1 MARYVA
7 ELNDSTAHYSD
18 SEHFICSFLSPHNS
32 FITMTKLLSYAILAA
47 LAIESPC
54 AAFTS
59 SSSCVSRRCQQAK
72 SSAVDFSLSAVSND
86 DDNSLTNMMSRRSFT
101 NNVITATSLA
111 TVLGGSPI
119 AAIADDDNVTTKS
132 PSPKRQPLE
141 TYLYNILRVRE
152 ATEQETRIINNKKFK
167 DAQRANVKL
176 AIKFILNNYKLSD
189 SVIAA
194 SSYLS
199 GTAKVQASGVGQS
212 AVQSLFTIIEYFDSQ
227 DVENIKVDSLA
238 GKEAIVIKGLESV
251 RRDIDEFLSYF
262 PQDVLDQQRA
272 KVMEEN
278 ELNFKEFD
286 PELGSIL
293 NPNPPK

>member
-1 MARYVA
+1 
-7 ELNDSTAHYSD
+7 
-18 SEHFICSFLSPHNS
+18 
-32 FITMTKLLSYAILAA
+32 MTRLLSYSILAA
-47 LAIESPC
+47 LSIDFDSPC
-54 AAFTS
+54 SAFIATS
-59 SSSCVSRRCQQAK
+59 VNCASRCRDTA
-72 SSAVDFSLSAVSND
+72 SNPLFAVAND
-86 DDNSLTNMMSRRSFT
+86 DDNVMNMSRRSFT
-101 NNVITATSLA
+101 TVIAATSLM
-111 TVLGGSPI
+111 LSSPI
-119 AAIADDDNVTTKS
+119 AAIAEEDSTKT
-132 PSPKRQPLE
+132 PSVKRQPLE
-141 TYLYNILRVRE
+141 SYIYNILRVRE

-189 SVIAA
+189 SIIAA

-199 GTAKVQASGVGQS
+199 GNAKVQASGVGQS

-238 GKEAIVIKGLESV
+238 GKEAIVTKGLESV

-272 KVMEEN
+272 KVLEEN

-286 PELGSIL
+286 PELGTIL
-293 NPNPPK
+293 NQNPK

>member
-1 MARYVA
+1 
-7 ELNDSTAHYSD
+7 
-18 SEHFICSFLSPHNS
+18 
-32 FITMTKLLSYAILAA
+32 MTKRLSFAVLAA
-47 LAIESPC
+47 LAIDSPC
-54 AAFTS
+54 AAFSAS
-59 SSSCVSRRCQQAK
+59 SSIVSRCRQATL
-72 SSAVDFSLSAVSND
+72 SAVDLSLSAVAND
-86 DDNSLTNMMSRRSFT
+86 DNLNNMSRRSFA
-101 NNVITATSLA
+101 NVIAATSLA
-111 TVLGGSPI
+111 TIISSPI
-119 AAIADDDNVTTKS
+119 AALAEDDDAAKS
-132 PSPKRQPLE
+132 PSTKLQPLE
-141 TYLYNILRVRE
+141 SYIYNILRVRE
-152 ATEQETRIINNKKFK
+152 ATEQETRIINNKTFK

-199 GTAKVQASGVGQS
+199 GSARVQASGVGQS
-212 AVQSLFTIIEYFDSQ
+212 AVQSLFTIIEYFDSS
-227 DVENIKVDSLA
+227 DVENIKVDALA

-262 PQDVLDQQRA
+262 PQDVLDKQRV

-293 NPNPPK
+293 NPNPK